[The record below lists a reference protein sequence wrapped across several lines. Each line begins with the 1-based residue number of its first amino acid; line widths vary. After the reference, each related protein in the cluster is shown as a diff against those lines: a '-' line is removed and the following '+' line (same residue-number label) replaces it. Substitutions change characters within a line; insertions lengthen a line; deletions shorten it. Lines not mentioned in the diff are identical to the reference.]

1 MLEHTVKYYEC
12 YNKVDMLS
20 THHKQQDA
28 ILSIKS
34 LLSLRLIEESEPTLS
49 STSSGASWPLLLPLP
64 PMGLI
69 IRIEFWGF
77 LIIIVVSY
85 TPKPYSKYYDP
96 FLNPCSDPIVT
107 SWLPAWLAFQQVLAF
122 DRLLLHL
129 VRFESQLALSLSL
142 SHVFCSLSL
151 SLLFSTARGASLAFS
166 PPRDFAHRGI
176 TCGDDVM
183 SPEERITGFLP
194 PNPVTLNPNPPRRLG
209 FKPPYCRS
217 RPSSAAGVRAVL
229 APTRWAL
236 RFRSKAHST
245 T

>member
-1 MLEHTVKYYEC
+1 
-12 YNKVDMLS
+12 MLS

-85 TPKPYSKYYDP
+85 TPKPYSNYYDP

-129 VRFESQLALSLSL
+129 VRFESQLALSLSP
-142 SHVFCSLSL
+142 SRMFFVLSL
-151 SLLFSTARGASLAFS
+151 SLFSSARPGGRHLRSAPRAISRTGELRAETMLCPPRNESPAFS
-166 PPRDFAHRGI
+166 PQ
-176 TCGDDVM
+176 
-183 SPEERITGFLP
+183 
-194 PNPVTLNPNPPRRLG
+194 
-209 FKPPYCRS
+209 
-217 RPSSAAGVRAVL
+217 
-229 APTRWAL
+229 TR
-236 RFRSKAHST
+236 
-245 T
+245 